1 MTFFILFFLGLLVP
15 VVVFSMECAIVDV
28 VMMVV
33 GETVFLL
40 DQNLAVHA
48 ITTVFEDRGIFL
60 YMDSSSVVR
69 RWECGVILGL

>member
-15 VVVFSMECAIVDV
+15 VVVSMECAIVDV

-40 DQNLAVHA
+40 DQNLAVRA

-60 YMDSSSVVR
+60 SMDSSSVVR